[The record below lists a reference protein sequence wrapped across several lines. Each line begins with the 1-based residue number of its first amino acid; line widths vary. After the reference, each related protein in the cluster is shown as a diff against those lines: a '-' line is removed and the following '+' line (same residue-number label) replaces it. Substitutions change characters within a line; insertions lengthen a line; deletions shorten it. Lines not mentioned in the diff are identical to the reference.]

1 MTSIKPFQATDLFD
15 LTPIN
20 LDPLTENFYLY
31 FYHQY
36 LFTWPTLSYKS
47 INNYG
52 EPTGYM
58 LAKTEGTGKEWH
70 AHISAVTVDPNF
82 RRVGLGS
89 YLCDQLKI
97 ISEPTRPINA
107 WFIDLFVKCSNKT
120 AITLYEKLGYSVF
133 RRVIDYYGNNNNN
146 TISINKKKIN
156 DDVDAFDMR
165 ISLKRDVNNET
176 VRKNGRKVYVLPE
189 DVQF

>member
-36 LFTWPTLSYKS
+36 LLTWPTLSYKS
-47 INNYG
+47 VNEAG
-52 EPTGYM
+52 VPTGYM
-58 LAKTEGTGKEWH
+58 LAKTEGSGKEWH
-70 AHISAVTVDPNF
+70 AHISAVTVDPNY

-97 ISEPTRPINA
+97 VVEPERPIHA

-133 RRVIDYYGNNNNN
+133 RRVIGYYGTGNSP
-146 TISINKKKIN
+146 IDRKKLD

-165 ISLKRDVNNET
+165 ISLQRDEKNET
-176 VRKNGRKVYVLPE
+176 VRKNGRKTHVLPE
-189 DVQF
+189 EVTF